1 MQSIAILVL
10 LVYSFAQATIAKRA
24 EMEAMKSAELAIIQ
38 KERADATAVVARQA
52 KIDAQLNE
60 QRAIMLLDSCR
71 AKYRSH

>member
-38 KERADATAVVARQA
+38 KYKADSTVILA
-52 KIDAQLNE
+52 KMAQREAQLNE

-71 AKYRSH
+71 AKY